1 MYKSPYL
8 LLVYL
13 HLAIYLSTQIN
24 PNGARASDPSP
35 IDTYDTHLSV
45 SCKELARTKLS
56 KTIIAEFSF
65 SMRVTGTPA
74 LNELEIQIDSPEKI
88 LRVVSFLPQTT
99 LDTNVVDGEQMVTVK
114 TRNEASLNGKASGNI
129 SYSGIDSSDN
139 ASVDVGVGEFES
151 VTTTTSY
158 KQLSPREMILASGT
172 SNRGHGV
179 FFKLKRTDRH
189 PLEGEHRF
197 ICVFEVVPTWRCDY
211 LQARCKSNRSNADF
225 MIGIFMEEDSEAKS
239 LCEKAAQIN
248 EKSKPLENQLKDA
261 KNSTFFP
268 YFGLGSQAAGIDSA
282 LLALR
287 SEYQTTL
294 QNIRLLNLQVES
306 DPE

>member
-1 MYKSPYL
+1 MIKRPNL
-8 LLVYL
+8 LLACL
-13 HLAIYLSTQIN
+13 HLAISLSTLIN
-24 PNGARASDPSP
+24 PNRVGASDPLP
-35 IDTYDTHLSV
+35 IDIYDTHLSV
-45 SCKELARTKLS
+45 PCKELARTELS
-56 KTIIAEFSF
+56 KTIVAEFRF
-65 SMRVTGTPA
+65 SIRTTGTPA
-74 LNELEIQIDSPEKI
+74 LDELEIHVDSPEKI

-99 LDTNVVDGEQMVTVK
+99 LDTNIVDGEQMVSVTSRK
-114 TRNEASLNGKASGNI
+114 EASLNGKASGNI
-129 SYSGIDSSDN
+129 SYSGVKSSAK

-189 PLEGEHRF
+189 PLEGEQRF

-211 LQARCKSNRSNADF
+211 LQAKCKSNRSNADF
-225 MIGIFMEEDSEAKS
+225 LIGIFMEKDTEAKF
-239 LCEKAAQIN
+239 LVEKAAQIN
-248 EKSKPLENQLKDA
+248 EQLKPIENQLTDVK
-261 KNSTFFP
+261 SSSFFP
-268 YFGLGSQAAGIDSA
+268 YFGLGSQAAGIDSK
-282 LLALR
+282 LSVLR
-287 SEYQTTL
+287 SEYNTTL